1 MAWEMNRT
9 LNQRVMEEVT
19 NNREKDHLMIQ
30 QSRLAGMG
38 EMVGNIAHQ
47 WRQPLNSLG
56 LVIQDLRAAHER
68 GEMDKAY
75 LDNSVRE
82 GMELIRHMS
91 LTIDDF
97 RNFFRPN
104 REVKEFNL
112 KDAVDRALSFVGK
125 SFKNN
130 NIEIETE
137 VMEEIRLTGHPN
149 EYSQVVLN
157 ILGNAKEALLEGR
170 VERPM
175 VRLRLFM
182 EDGSSVLTISDNAG
196 GIPDEI
202 MERIFDPYFTTKDE
216 GRGTVIGLYMSKA
229 IIEKHMGGELT
240 VRNINGGAE
249 FRVEV
254 PLSPPSIK
262 R

>member
-1 MAWEMNRT
+1 
-9 LNQRVMEEVT
+9 
-19 NNREKDHLMIQ
+19 
-30 QSRLAGMG
+30 
-38 EMVGNIAHQ
+38 
-47 WRQPLNSLG
+47 
-56 LVIQDLRAAHER
+56 
-68 GEMDKAY
+68 
-75 LDNSVRE
+75 
-82 GMELIRHMS
+82 
-91 LTIDDF
+91 
-97 RNFFRPN
+97 
-104 REVKEFNL
+104 
-112 KDAVDRALSFVGK
+112 
-125 SFKNN
+125 
-130 NIEIETE
+130 
-137 VMEEIRLTGHPN
+137 
-149 EYSQVVLN
+149 
-157 ILGNAKEALLEGR
+157 
-170 VERPM
+170 M

-216 GRGTVIGLYMSKA
+216 GRGTGIGLYMSKA